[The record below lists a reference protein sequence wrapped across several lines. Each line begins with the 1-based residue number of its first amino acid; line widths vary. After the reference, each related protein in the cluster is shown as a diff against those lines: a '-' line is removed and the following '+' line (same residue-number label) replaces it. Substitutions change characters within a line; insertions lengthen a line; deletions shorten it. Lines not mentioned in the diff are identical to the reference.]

1 MAMIGQF
8 VLGFL
13 HHRMYKKTQATT
25 KLAPIHVWLGRVV
38 VPAGIADGFLGFPL
52 AMNSKY
58 NWALLACVL
67 FVVVLAG
74 PFAFWRYRRNIH
86 KKNALVDEPTGYQA
100 QPWVAPHNSGPSSDI
115 NLNQMDYQQRNHPP
129 IYQESVQGRQFV

>member
-38 VPAGIADGFLGFPL
+38 IPAGIADGFLGFPL

-86 KKNALVDEPTGYQA
+86 KKNALVDEELNRIAYAVIALLHLLQ
-100 QPWVAPHNSGPSSDI
+100 N
-115 NLNQMDYQQRNHPP
+115 NLPDQIARH
-129 IYQESVQGRQFV
+129 